1 LADFCIARTDL
12 FDVLLIKH
20 DVGRTHENIKDAL
33 LRRRNAVKD
42 AEKQSPLLPGWRGD
56 WFGGESS
63 TKIAT
68 FFIRLRN
75 SSGSES
81 SESSTTLMK
90 SLRFI
95 LHPPTS
101 EGTLTSSSRYFRR
114 HHHPFL
120 RCHLRLPLPL
130 PLPLLPRLVLLE
142 SGQDH
147 RGVCRETLNLLC
159 SYSMLRLAPL
169 RSIRI
174 AD

>member
-1 LADFCIARTDL
+1 MPRS
-12 FDVLLIKH
+12 
-20 DVGRTHENIKDAL
+20 N
-33 LRRRNAVKD
+33 RRC
-42 AEKQSPLLPGWRGD
+42 SPGWRGD

-63 TKIAT
+63 TRIAT

-95 LHPPTS
+95 PHPPTS

-120 RCHLRLPLPL
+120 RCHLRLSFPLPL

-147 RGVCRETLNLLC
+147 RGVGRDTLNLLC

-169 RSIRI
+169 RSKGI
-174 AD
+174 ANEPRAPGEQRT